1 MKSLLAIPTLFIAL
15 NAAADCQTA
24 RPSEAPIMPEAATAT
39 RVQMEQAQI
48 DAQSYVDSVTAF
60 LECRRKEV
68 NDMTHN
74 FFVYSAVETAE
85 NYNQVLAQY
94 NQREETIAM
103 N

>member
-1 MKSLLAIPTLFIAL
+1 MKFLLAIPTLFIAL
-15 NAAADCQTA
+15 NVAADCQTS
-24 RPSEAPIMPEAATAT
+24 RPTEAPVMPEASTAT
-39 RVQMEQAQI
+39 RLQMERAQV
-48 DAQSYVDSVTAF
+48 DAQAYVDSVTAF
-60 LECRRKEV
+60 LECRKREV

-94 NQREETIAM
+94 NQREDAIAM